1 MRVWSRRFNINLL
14 KTVRGR
20 LIIGLLPGLFA
31 LITLLAIGLLATDI
45 LVRANAHLVDAGWE
59 LAATRTLQLPAQQEL
74 ALFRLGQEALSN
86 VVKHA
91 ESEADSPTSVEEQ
104 IAQQRPDVVLLD
116 VRLGRYD
123 GIQIA
128 RNLRR
133 THPHCRVII
142 LTTYDDDDYL
152 FGALEAGAHAY
163 LLKDVS
169 LDELPASIRA
179 VHAGKRLLSPLLM
192 DRVLTEFQQMAA
204 ERVAEAHGIG
214 QEERE
219 LLVLMADGLT
229 NREIAERLNYSEATV
244 KKKVQELL
252 ETMGV
257 ANRTQAVA
265 MAIRQGL
272 I

>member
-1 MRVWSRRFNINLL
+1 VSTPIRV
-14 KTVRGR
+14 
-20 LIIGLLPGLFA
+20 LIIDDHPIVRQGVRSLLGAFP
-31 LITLLAIGLLATDI
+31 DI
-45 LVRANAHLVDAGWE
+45 A
-59 LAATRTLQLPAQQEL
+59 
-74 ALFRLGQEALSN
+74 
-86 VVKHA
+86 VVG
-91 ESEADSPTSVEEQ
+91 EADSPLTAEAQ
-104 IAQQRPDVVLLD
+104 ISEKHPQVILLD
-116 VRLGRYD
+116 VRLGQYD

-133 THPHCRVII
+133 THPECRVII

-179 VHAGKRLLSPLLM
+179 VYAGKRLLSPLLM
-192 DRVLTEFQQMAA
+192 DRVLKEFQQLAVEHTA
-204 ERVAEAHGIG
+204 ETYGISSD
-214 QEERE
+214 EKR
-219 LLVLMADGLT
+219 LLLLMADGLT

-252 ETMGV
+252 ETLGV

-265 MAIRQGL
+265 MAIRQDL

>member
-1 MRVWSRRFNINLL
+1 MSTPIRVLIVDDHPIVRQGVRSLL
-14 KTVRGR
+14 GAF
-20 LIIGLLPGLFA
+20 P
-31 LITLLAIGLLATDI
+31 DI
-45 LVRANAHLVDAGWE
+45 A
-59 LAATRTLQLPAQQEL
+59 
-74 ALFRLGQEALSN
+74 
-86 VVKHA
+86 VVGEA
-91 ESEADSPTSVEEQ
+91 ESPISVEEQ
-104 IAQQRPDVVLLD
+104 IVERQPEVILLD
-116 VRLGRYD
+116 VRLGQYD

-133 THPHCRVII
+133 THPECRVII

-179 VHAGKRLLSPLLM
+179 VYAGKRLLSPLLM
-192 DRVLTEFQQMAA
+192 DRVLNEFQHLAA
-204 ERVAEAHGIG
+204 EHTAETYGISSDEK
-214 QEERE
+214 Q
-219 LLVLMADGLT
+219 LLLLMADGLT

-252 ETMGV
+252 ETLGV
-257 ANRTQAVA
+257 ADRTQAVA

>member
-1 MRVWSRRFNINLL
+1 MPNHTMSTPIRVIIVDDHPIVRQGVRSLL
-14 KTVRGR
+14 GA
-20 LIIGLLPGLFA
+20 FS
-31 LITLLAIGLLATDI
+31 DI
-45 LVRANAHLVDAGWE
+45 A
-59 LAATRTLQLPAQQEL
+59 
-74 ALFRLGQEALSN
+74 
-86 VVKHA
+86 VVG
-91 ESEADSPTSVEEQ
+91 EADSPTTVEEQ
-104 IAQQRPDVVLLD
+104 IAALGPDIILLD
-116 VRLGRYD
+116 VRLGQYD

-133 THPHCRVII
+133 THPNCRVII

-192 DRVLTEFQQMAA
+192 DRVLEEFHHLAA
-204 ERVAEAHGIG
+204 EKVAEAHGVSAED
-214 QEERE
+214 QE
-219 LLVLMADGLT
+219 LLRFMADGLT
-229 NREIAERLNYSEATV
+229 NREIAEKLNYSEATV
-244 KKKVQELL
+244 KKRVQEVL
-252 ETMGV
+252 ERLGV

-265 MAIRQGL
+265 LTIRQGL

>member
-1 MRVWSRRFNINLL
+1 MTSPIRVLIVDDHPIVRQGVRSLL
-14 KTVRGR
+14 SA
-20 LIIGLLPGLFA
+20 FS
-31 LITLLAIGLLATDI
+31 DI
-45 LVRANAHLVDAGWE
+45 A
-59 LAATRTLQLPAQQEL
+59 
-74 ALFRLGQEALSN
+74 
-86 VVKHA
+86 VVG
-91 ESEADSPTSVEEQ
+91 EADSPASVEVQ
-104 IAQQRPDVVLLD
+104 IREKQPHVLLLD
-116 VRLGRYD
+116 VRLGAYD

-133 THPHCRVII
+133 KHPECRVII

-192 DRVLTEFQQMAA
+192 DRVLGEFQQL
-204 ERVAEAHGIG
+204 VAEKHAATSGVDAEDK
-214 QEERE
+214 Q
-219 LLVLMADGLT
+219 LLLLMADGLT
-229 NREIAERLNYSEATV
+229 NREIAERLNYSEASV

-252 ETMGV
+252 ETLGV
-257 ANRTQAVA
+257 SNRTQAVA